1 MTIAIASGTPAFFS
15 ELTLLVVAAAVVAY
29 VGYRLGLLPIVG
41 FLLAGTVVGPN
52 ALGLVHDM
60 ELVEAMAEIGV
71 ILLLFAIGIEFS
83 LDRLAQ
89 ITRLIF
95 VGGGLQVGLTTL
107 VVAGILVGFDVDWRA
122 AVFTGMLVA
131 LSSTAIVLKI
141 LSDRGEGAQPHG
153 EVALGLLIFQDLAII
168 VMVLAVPILSGEAG
182 GAAQIGLALGKA
194 GALIAL
200 VLVGARRLMPKV
212 LEVVAQTCSP
222 EIFLLTLAAI
232 CFGTAYITSLAGVS
246 VSLGAFLAGLVV
258 SESRFSEHALGEILP
273 LKVLFSA
280 AFFVS
285 CGMLLDVGF
294 ALNHLPLIAASI
306 VGVVVLKGL
315 ITWFA
320 TVVLGYRGGTAIA
333 SGLVLAQVGE
343 FSFVLERAGGPVGL
357 SPGGLGPD
365 GSQAFIATTV
375 LLMVVTPQLAGLG
388 VWLGNKW
395 DARAKEARKVAPE
408 AAAHGEFADMDGH
421 VVIAGYGDGAA
432 RLVQTLAMN
441 DVPFVIATLSPAG
454 ARAAEADGH
463 RVHRADY
470 TRAHALDHLG
480 ISRARLVVVADD
492 DLGVASR
499 TAHMIRGMAPDVH
512 IISRTQHSEDRSG
525 LIGSGA
531 SVVIS
536 EDAESMAAVALSVL
550 ECWDVPKDRVGFA
563 LDAVR
568 RLPVGK
574 RSLNPAVPLMVNAEG
589 GCAHNEGM
597 EPMAPRAV
605 GCEVCLDHGGD
616 WVHLR
621 ICMTCGHVGCCDSS
635 PGKHATAHFKE
646 SGHPIMRSG
655 ERGEDWA
662 WCFEDRV
669 SF

>member
-1 MTIAIASGTPAFFS
+1 MIIPIASGTPAFFS

-41 FLLAGTVVGPN
+41 FLLAGVVVGPN
-52 ALGLVHDM
+52 ALALVHDL

-95 VGGGLQVGLTTL
+95 VGGGIQVGLTTTA
-107 VVAGILVGFDVDWRA
+107 VAGLLIAFGVDWRA

-182 GAAQIGLALGKA
+182 GAVEIGLALGKA
-194 GALIAL
+194 GALIAV
-200 VLVGARRLMPKV
+200 VLIFARRLMPKL

-222 EIFLLTLAAI
+222 EIFLLTIAAI
-232 CFGTAYITSLAGVS
+232 CFGTAYVTSLAGVS

-285 CGMLLDVGF
+285 CGMLLDISFVIG
-294 ALNHLPLIAASI
+294 NVPLIAAAI
-306 VGVVVLKGL
+306 ALVVVLKGA

-320 TVVLGYRGGTAIA
+320 TIVLGYRGGTAIA

-343 FSFVLERAGGPVGL
+343 FSFVLERAGGHVGL
-357 SPGGLGPD
+357 TPAGLGED

-375 LLMVVTPQLAGLG
+375 LLMVVTPQLASLG
-388 VWLGNKW
+388 TWLGAKW
-395 DARAKEARKVAPE
+395 DARAQEQRKATASTV
-408 AAAHGEFADMDGH
+408 AHGEFADLDGH
-421 VVIAGYGDGAA
+421 VVIAGYGEGAA
-432 RLVQTLAMN
+432 RLVQVMAMN

-454 ARAAEADGH
+454 ARDAEADGH

-470 TRAHALDHLG
+470 TRAHALEHLG
-480 ISRARLVVVADD
+480 IARARIVVVADD
-492 DLGVASR
+492 DLGVATR
-499 TAHMIRGMAPDVH
+499 TAHMIRDLAPDAYIV
-512 IISRTQHSEDRSG
+512 SRTRHSEDRSG
-525 LIGSGA
+525 LVHSGA
-531 SVVIS
+531 SVVIT
-536 EDAESMAAVALSVL
+536 EDGESMAAVAKAVL
-550 ECWDVPKDRVGFA
+550 ECWEIEGERVDVA

-574 RSLNPAVPLMVNAEG
+574 RALNPMEPLEVNQVGPCDHAKAVP
-589 GCAHNEGM
+589 
-597 EPMAPRAV
+597 PMAPRAV
-605 GCEVCLDHGGD
+605 GCETCLDHGDD
-616 WVHLR
+616 WVHIR
-621 ICMTCGHVGCCDSS
+621 VCMTCGHVGCCDSS

-646 SGHPIMRSG
+646 TGHAVMRSG
-655 ERGEDWA
+655 EVGEGWG
-662 WCFEDRV
+662 WCFEDKAT
-669 SF
+669 F